1 MKEQRLIG
9 NIIAEAAKS
18 NIALPWARGTRRTE
32 WIAKRAAKPE
42 PLKAVQ

>member
-18 NIALPWARGTRRTE
+18 NFDLPWARGTRRTE
-32 WIAKRAAKPE
+32 WIAKRAAQPA

>member
-18 NIALPWARGTRRTE
+18 NITLPWARGTRRTE
-32 WIAKRAAKPE
+32 WIAKRTAQPV
-42 PLKAVQ
+42 PLKVAQ